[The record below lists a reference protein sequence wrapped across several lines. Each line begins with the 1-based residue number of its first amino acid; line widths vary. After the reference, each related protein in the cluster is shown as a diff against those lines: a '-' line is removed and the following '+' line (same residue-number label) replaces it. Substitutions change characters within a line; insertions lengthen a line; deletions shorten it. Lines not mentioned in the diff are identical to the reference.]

1 MRWLDHALDRL
12 GSLEKVAVEE
22 MKSSAPPRPYTYGTV
37 LGAAI
42 RTGDAVVAAA
52 EGRDTGTSTIGLLTG
67 NGVEGI
73 VGDLACLLTGVRSV
87 PIPIAFGR
95 DQARHLLSHSI
106 VCLVDEQ
113 GRKRLAEWGGE
124 DRILPEG
131 CEVIT
136 ITVGEGYSPEEITA
150 RVRAA
155 ATLDESAICKI
166 VHTSGTTSTP
176 KGVMLRR
183 GAVDDLIDSV
193 TSRVGVEAWQRY
205 VSVVPTSLLVEQ
217 VFAVYLTFLAGGT
230 VVFLPEEAKPL
241 GTAGGDVEQVRGLLA
256 EARPTV
262 SLVPPS
268 LVESIAA
275 HARTIPD
282 ATTREL
288 SLAVYGREDPMLLFS
303 GGAPVSDEVLRVM
316 WDRGL
321 PVYVAY
327 GLSENGSVATL
338 NGPGLVRLG
347 TVGKP
352 LRHCEVRRSDAGEL
366 LIRSSSLLTGYL
378 GSDDPTAL
386 PLDAEGWLHTGDI
399 ADIDDD
405 GYVTITGRLKN
416 IIITSNGRN
425 VSPEWVEAQ
434 YKSRPGIEAAAVFG
448 DNMER
453 LIAVFVVSRGTDP
466 AAALADVRH
475 VNAEV
480 LSEIEQVGSA
490 AFVEAD
496 ETFYA
501 EFFTVTGRP
510 RRKEIKEA
518 LTTGRFG
525 LTEV

>member
-1 MRWLDHALDRL
+1 MRWIEHAVDRL
-12 GSLEKVAVEE
+12 DSLDAVAVEE
-22 MKSSAPPRPYTYGTV
+22 MRRSGPPRRHTYGTV
-37 LGAAI
+37 FGAAI
-42 RTGDAVVAAA
+42 RTGDALVAAA
-52 EGRDTGTSTIGLLTG
+52 RGRQTDTSTVGILTG
-67 NGVEGI
+67 NGVEGV
-73 VGDLACLLTGVRSV
+73 VGDLACLLSGVRSV

-95 DQARHLLSHSI
+95 DQARHLLSHSV

-113 GRKRLAEWGGE
+113 GSKRLAEWGDVLPAHCE
-124 DRILPEG
+124 ILPVLVETG
-131 CEVIT
+131 HN
-136 ITVGEGYSPEEITA
+136 PAEIAA
-150 RVRAA
+150 RVQAA
-155 ATLDESAICKI
+155 AALDEYAICKI

-205 VSVVPTSLLVEQ
+205 VSVVPLSLLVEQ

-256 EARPTV
+256 RARPTV

-275 HARTIPD
+275 RARTTPE

-352 LRHCEVRRSDAGEL
+352 LRHCAVRRSDAGEL

-378 GSDDPTAL
+378 GAADPTAL
-386 PLDAEGWLHTGDI
+386 PLDDEGWLHTGDI
-399 ADIDDD
+399 ADIDAD

-434 YKSRPGIEAAAVFG
+434 YKSQPGIEAAAVFG

-453 LIAVFVVSRGTDP
+453 LIGIFVVRRGVDP
-466 AAALADVRH
+466 AAALAEIRH
-475 VNAEV
+475 VNENV
-480 LSEIEQVGSA
+480 LSEIERVGSA
-490 AFVEAD
+490 ALVEAD
-496 ETFYA
+496 EDFYA

-510 RRKEIKEA
+510 RRAEIRDA
-518 LTTGRFG
+518 LTNGRFD

>member
-1 MRWLDHALDRL
+1 MRWLEHALDRL
-12 GSLEKVAVEE
+12 DSLDAVAVEE
-22 MKSSAPPRPYTYGTV
+22 MRPSGPPRRHTYGTV
-37 LGAAI
+37 LGAAV
-42 RTGDAVVAAA
+42 RTGDAVLAAA
-52 EGRDTGTSTIGLLTG
+52 EGRDATGTIGILTG
-67 NGVEGI
+67 NGVEGV

-106 VCLVDEQ
+106 ACLVDEQ

-124 DRILPEG
+124 AEILPEG
-131 CEVIT
+131 CVI
-136 ITVGEGYSPEEITA
+136 IPISADGGHDPEEIAA

-155 ATLDESAICKI
+155 AALDEHAICKI

-205 VSVVPTSLLVEQ
+205 VSVVPLSLLVEQ

-230 VVFLPEEAKPL
+230 VVFLPEQVKPL
-241 GTAGGDVEQVRGLLA
+241 GTAGGDVEQVRGLLPA
-256 EARPTV
+256 ARPTV

-268 LVESIAA
+268 LVESLAA
-275 HARTIPD
+275 RASATPD

-288 SLAVYGREDPMLLFS
+288 SEALYGREDPMLLFS

-347 TVGKP
+347 TVGRP
-352 LRHCEVRRSDAGEL
+352 LRHCEVRRSADGEL
-366 LIRSSSLLTGYL
+366 LIRSSSLLSGYL

-399 ADIDDD
+399 AEIDAD

-453 LIAVFVVSRGTDP
+453 LVGVFVVRRGVGADT
-466 AAALADVRH
+466 ALAEIRQ

-480 LSEIEQVGSA
+480 LSEIEQVATA
-490 AFVEAD
+490 ALVEAD
-496 ETFYA
+496 EAFYA

-510 RRKEIKEA
+510 RRKEIRAA
-518 LTTGRFG
+518 LTAGRFDVI
-525 LTEV
+525 EV

>member
-1 MRWLDHALDRL
+1 MQWLATAVERLDTL
-12 GSLEKVAVEE
+12 DAIAVEE
-22 MKSSAPPRPYTYGTV
+22 MSSSGAPRRYSYGDV
-37 LGAAI
+37 LGAAV
-42 RTGDAVVAAA
+42 RLGEAVLESA
-52 EGRDTGTSTIGLLTG
+52 RDRESPTSTIGILTG
-67 NGVEGI
+67 NGVESV

-95 DQARHLLSHSI
+95 DQARHLLSHSV

-113 GRKRLAEWGGE
+113 GRKRLAEWGSE
-124 DRILPEG
+124 ADMLPDG
-131 CEVIT
+131 CVVIPVDVPGGHD
-136 ITVGEGYSPEEITA
+136 IEEITA

-155 ATLDESAICKI
+155 AAFSGDAICKI

-183 GAVDDLIDSV
+183 GAVDDLI
-193 TSRVGVEAWQRY
+193 TSITTRVGVEAWQRY

-256 EARPTV
+256 AARPTV
-262 SLVPPS
+262 SLTPPS

-275 HARTIPD
+275 FARTMPD
-282 ATTREL
+282 ATAREL

-303 GGAPVSDEVLRVM
+303 GGAPVSDEVLRAM

-352 LRHCEVRRSDAGEL
+352 LRHCEVRRSERGEL

-386 PLDAEGWLHTGDI
+386 PLDDEGWLHTGDV
-399 ADIDDD
+399 AEIDAD
-405 GYVTITGRLKN
+405 GYVSITGRLKN

-434 YKSRPGIEAAAVFG
+434 YKSRPSVEAAAVFG
-448 DNMER
+448 DNLER
-453 LIAVFVVSRGTDP
+453 LIGVFVVRRGADAET
-466 AAALADVRH
+466 ALAEIRH

-490 AFVEAD
+490 AIVEAD
-496 ETFYA
+496 EAFYA

-510 RRKEIKEA
+510 RRAAIREA
-518 LTTGRFG
+518 LAAGRFP
-525 LTEV
+525 LAEV

>member
-1 MRWLDHALDRL
+1 MHWLEAALDRL
-12 GSLEKVAVEE
+12 GSTSAVAVEE
-22 MKSSAPPRPYTYGTV
+22 MSSSGPPRLHTYADV
-37 LGAAI
+37 LGAAV
-42 RTGDAVVAAA
+42 RTADALTAATS
-52 EGRDTGTSTIGLLTG
+52 GRETDTSTIGILTG
-67 NGVEGI
+67 NSVEGI
-73 VGDLACLLTGVRSV
+73 VGDLACLLAGVRSV
-87 PIPIAFGR
+87 PIPLAFGR
-95 DQARHLLSHSI
+95 DQARHLLSHS
-106 VCLVDEQ
+106 VACLVDDQ
-113 GRKRLAEWGGE
+113 GRERLAEWAKE
-124 DRILPEG
+124 TAILPAD
-131 CEVIT
+131 CVEVP
-136 ITVGEGYSPEEITA
+136 VALGGDVRPDEVTA

-155 ATLDESAICKI
+155 AALDADAICKI

-183 GAVDDLIDSV
+183 GAVDDLI
-193 TSRVGVEAWQRY
+193 TSITTRVGVEAWQRY
-205 VSVVPTSLLVEQ
+205 VSVVPLSLLVEQ

-241 GTAGGDVEQVRGLLA
+241 GTAGGDVEQVRELLA
-256 EARPTV
+256 SARPTV

-275 HARTIPD
+275 HARTVPD

-303 GGAPVSDEVLRVM
+303 GGAPVSDAVLRTM

-352 LRHCEVRRSDAGEL
+352 LRHCEVRRSERGEL

-386 PLDAEGWLHTGDI
+386 PLDEEGWLHTGDI
-399 ADIDDD
+399 ADIDPD

-416 IIITSNGRN
+416 VIITSNGRN

-434 YKSRPGIEAAAVFG
+434 YKSQPSIEAATVFG
-448 DNMER
+448 DNLER
-453 LIAVFVVSRGTDP
+453 LVGVFVVRRGVDVDT
-466 AAALADVRH
+466 ALAEIRH
-475 VNAEV
+475 VNVDV

-490 AFVEAD
+490 AVIEAD
-496 ETFYA
+496 ESFYA

-510 RRKEIKEA
+510 RRTSIRDA
-518 LTTGRFG
+518 LTTGRFT
-525 LTEV
+525 LVEV

>member
-1 MRWLDHALDRL
+1 MRWLDTALSRL
-12 GSLEKVAVEE
+12 GSLDAVAVEE
-22 MKSSAPPRPYTYGTV
+22 MSSAGPSRTHTYGAV
-37 LGAAI
+37 LGAAV
-42 RTGDAVVAAA
+42 RLADTVR
-52 EGRDTGTSTIGLLTG
+52 GRGTVGILTG
-67 NGVEGI
+67 NGVEGVI
-73 VGDLACLLTGVRSV
+73 ADLACLLAGVRSV

-95 DQARHLLSHSI
+95 DQARHLLAHS
-106 VCLVDEQ
+106 VLCLVDEA
-113 GRKRLAEWGGE
+113 GGKRLAEWGGE
-124 DRILPEG
+124 REILPAG
-131 CEVIT
+131 CETVPVGTGGDADPEVIA
-136 ITVGEGYSPEEITA
+136 A

-155 ATLDESAICKI
+155 AGFDADAICKI

-183 GAVDDLIDSV
+183 GAVDDLI
-193 TSRVGVEAWQRY
+193 TSITTRVGVEAWQRY
-205 VSVVPTSLLVEQ
+205 VSVVPLSLLVEQ

-230 VVFLPEEAKPL
+230 VVFLPEDAKPL
-241 GTAGGDVEQVRGLLA
+241 GTAGGDVERVRGLLA
-256 EARPTV
+256 QARPTV

-275 HARTIPD
+275 RVRTDPD
-282 ATTREL
+282 AGTREL
-288 SLAVYGREDPMLLFS
+288 SRAVYGREDPMLLFS
-303 GGAPVSDEVLRVM
+303 GGAPVSDEVLRTM

-352 LRHCEVRRSDAGEL
+352 LRHCEVRRADNGEL

-378 GSDDPTAL
+378 GSEDPTAL

-399 ADIDDD
+399 ADIDAE
-405 GYVTITGRLKN
+405 GYVSITGRLKN

-434 YKSRPGIEAAAVFG
+434 YKSRPAIEAAAVFG
-448 DNMER
+448 DNLER
-453 LIAVFVVSRGTDP
+453 LVGLFVVRQGTDK
-466 AAALADVRH
+466 AQALAEIRQ

-480 LSEIEQVGSA
+480 LSEIEQVGTA
-490 AFVEAD
+490 AVVEGD
-496 ETFYA
+496 EAFHA

-510 RRKEIKEA
+510 RRTAIRDA
-518 LTTGRFG
+518 LVAGRFES
-525 LTEV
+525 TEV

>member
-1 MRWLDHALDRL
+1 MRWLNVFLDRL
-12 GSLEKVAVEE
+12 ATMDATAVEE
-22 MKSSAPPRPYTYGTV
+22 MSFSGPPRQYSYGSV
-37 LGAAI
+37 LGAAVH
-42 RTGDAVVAAA
+42 TGDALTVAAH
-52 EGRDTGTSTIGLLTG
+52 GRETATSTIGILTG

-73 VGDLACLLTGVRSV
+73 AGDLACLLTGVRSV

-95 DQARHLLSHSI
+95 NQARHLLQHSV

-124 DRILPEG
+124 SEILPEG
-131 CEVIT
+131 CVIVP
-136 ITVGEGYSPEEITA
+136 VGAPGDHDVDEIAA
-150 RVRAA
+150 RIKAA
-155 ATLDESAICKI
+155 AALDEDAICKI

-183 GAVDDLIDSV
+183 GAVDDLIDSI
-193 TSRVGVEAWQRY
+193 THRVGVEAWQRY

-241 GTAGGDVEQVRGLLA
+241 GTAGGDVEQVRGLLP

-262 SLVPPS
+262 SLAPPS

-275 HARTIPD
+275 YTRTVPA

-288 SLAVYGREDPMLLFS
+288 AQAIYGREDPMLLFS
-303 GGAPVSDEVLRVM
+303 GGAPVSDEVLRTM

-352 LRHCEVRRSDAGEL
+352 LNHCAVRRSEAGEL

-399 ADIDDD
+399 ADIDAD

-434 YKSRPGIEAAAVFG
+434 YKSQPNIEAAAVFG
-448 DNMER
+448 DGLER
-453 LIAVFVVSRGTDP
+453 LIGVFVTKRGTDTET
-466 AAALADVRH
+466 ALAEIRAT
-475 VNAEV
+475 NAAV

-490 AFVEAD
+490 AIVEAD

-510 RRKEIKEA
+510 QRSSIRDA
-518 LTTGRFG
+518 LTAGRFT
-525 LTEV
+525 LLEV

>member
-1 MRWLDHALDRL
+1 MRWLDTVLARLDTMD
-12 GSLEKVAVEE
+12 SIAVEE
-22 MKSSAPPRPYTYGTV
+22 MSSSGASRMHTYGDV
-37 LGAAI
+37 LGAAV
-42 RTGDAVVAAA
+42 RNGDALLAAA
-52 EGRDTGTSTIGLLTG
+52 RGRETGTSTIGILTG
-67 NGVEGI
+67 NGVEGV

-87 PIPIAFGR
+87 PIPLAFGR
-95 DQARHLLSHSI
+95 DQARHLLSHSV
-106 VCLVDEQ
+106 VCLVDEH
-113 GRKRLAEWGGE
+113 GRKRLAEWGREE
-124 DRILPEG
+124 DILPEG
-131 CEVIT
+131 CEIVA
-136 ITVGEGYSPEEITA
+136 VEMGGGHDVQEITE

-155 ATLDESAICKI
+155 AALDEHAICKI

-183 GAVDDLIDSV
+183 GAVDDLI
-193 TSRVGVEAWQRY
+193 TSITTRVGVEAWQRY
-205 VSVVPTSLLVEQ
+205 VSVVPLSLLVEQ

-256 EARPTV
+256 AARPTV

-275 HARTIPD
+275 YARTRPGS
-282 ATTREL
+282 TTREL

-303 GGAPVSDEVLRVM
+303 GGAPVSDEVLRTT

-352 LRHCEVRRSDAGEL
+352 LRHCEVRRSDHGEL

-386 PLDAEGWLHTGDI
+386 PLDEEGWLHTGDI
-399 ADIDDD
+399 ADIDTD

-434 YKSRPGIEAAAVFG
+434 YKSQPSIEAAAVFG

-453 LIAVFVVSRGTDP
+453 LVGLFVVRRG
-466 AAALADVRH
+466 AEAGAALAEIKR

-490 AFVEAD
+490 ALVEAD
-496 ETFYA
+496 EDFYA

-510 RRKEIKEA
+510 RRTSLRDA
-518 LTTGRFG
+518 LATGRFIPV
-525 LTEV
+525 EV

>member
-1 MRWLDHALDRL
+1 MRWLDHALSRL
-12 GSLEKVAVEE
+12 GSLETVAVEE
-22 MKSSAPPRPYTYGTV
+22 MRSSGPPRPYSYGTV

-42 RTGDAVVAAA
+42 RTGDAIVASAA
-52 EGRDTGTSTIGLLTG
+52 GRDTGTSTIGILTG

-131 CEVIT
+131 CEIIA
-136 ITVGEGYSPEEITA
+136 ITVEGGYSAEEITA

-155 ATLDESAICKI
+155 AALDEHAICKI

-205 VSVVPTSLLVEQ
+205 VSVVPLSLLVEQ

-230 VVFLPEEAKPL
+230 VVFLPEEVKPL
-241 GTAGGDVEQVRGLLA
+241 GTAGGDVEQVRGLLPA
-256 EARPTV
+256 ARPTV

-275 HARTIPD
+275 RARTTPD

-352 LRHCEVRRSDAGEL
+352 LRHCEVSRSDTGEL

-434 YKSRPGIEAAAVFG
+434 YKSRPSIEAAAVFG

-453 LIAVFVVSRGTDP
+453 LIAVFVVRRGADP
-466 AAALADVRH
+466 ATALAEVRH

-510 RRKEIKEA
+510 RRTEIKQA
-518 LTTGRFG
+518 LTTGRFD
-525 LTEV
+525 LMEV

>member
-1 MRWLDHALDRL
+1 MRWIENVINRL
-12 GSLEKVAVEE
+12 GSLDTVAVEE
-22 MKSSAPPRPYTYGTV
+22 LTLSGPPRQHSYGTV

-42 RTGDAVVAAA
+42 RTGDAVLAAA
-52 EGRDTGTSTIGLLTG
+52 GSKQTDTRTIGILTG

-95 DQARHLLSHSI
+95 DQARHLLSHSV
-106 VCLVDEQ
+106 VCLIDEQ

-124 DRILPEG
+124 AEILPAG
-131 CEVIT
+131 CEILPV
-136 ITVGEGYSPEEITA
+136 TVEREYDPAEIIA

-155 ATLDESAICKI
+155 AALDEFAICKI

-205 VSVVPTSLLVEQ
+205 VSVVPLSLLVEQ
-217 VFAVYLTFLAGGT
+217 VFAVYLTFLACGT

-241 GTAGGDVEQVRGLLA
+241 GTAGGNVEQVRELLVA
-256 EARPTV
+256 ARPTV

-275 HARTIPD
+275 RARSTPD

-288 SLAVYGREDPMLLFS
+288 SLAIFGREDPMLLFS
-303 GGAPVSDEVLRVM
+303 GGAPVSDEVLHVM

-338 NGPGLVRLG
+338 NGPGIVRLG

-352 LRHCEVRRSDAGEL
+352 LRHCEVRRSDSGEL

-386 PLDAEGWLHTGDI
+386 PLDTDGWLHTGDI
-399 ADIDDD
+399 ADIDAD
-405 GYVTITGRLKN
+405 GYVSITGRLKN

-434 YKSRPGIEAAAVFG
+434 YKSQPSIEAAAVFG
-448 DNMER
+448 DNLER
-453 LIAVFVVSRGTDP
+453 LIAVFVVKRGADP
-466 AAALADVRH
+466 ATARAEIHH
-475 VNAEV
+475 VNTEV
-480 LSEIEQVGSA
+480 LSEIERVGSA
-490 AFVEAD
+490 ALVEAD

-510 RRKEIKEA
+510 RRAEIRDA
-518 LTTGRFG
+518 LTNGRFD